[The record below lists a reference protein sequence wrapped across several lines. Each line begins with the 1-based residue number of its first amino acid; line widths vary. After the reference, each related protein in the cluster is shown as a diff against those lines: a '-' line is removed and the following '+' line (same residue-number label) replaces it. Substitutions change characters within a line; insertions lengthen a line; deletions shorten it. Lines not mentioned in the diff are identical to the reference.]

1 MATWQNTSLLMLRT
15 MLNDASCGE
24 QKYNNSRLEQL
35 LITAAYFLHIDLN
48 FNTTYIVDVEKNTIS
63 PDPMVQEDGEDFI
76 NFMVLKAACMAD
88 EGNFRNAA
96 LLQGISARLGP
107 AGLDTGGYGTYLR
120 DLYKMGPCQIYA
132 QLRDAFNFSYA
143 GKKIIRAVM
152 SPFAS
157 NEFDPPL
164 YTNYGG
170 TNTMID
176 TQNLHRSR

>member
-15 MLNDASCGE
+15 MLNDAGCGE

-48 FNTTYIVDVEKNTIS
+48 FNTTYIVDVENNTIS
-63 PDPMVQEDGEDFI
+63 PNPIDQEDGEDFI

-96 LLQGISARLGP
+96 LLQGVSARLGP
-107 AGLDTGGYGTYLR
+107 AGLDTGAYGTYLR
-120 DLYKMGPCQIYA
+120 DFLTMGPCKTYGE
-132 QLRDAFNFSYA
+132 LRDAYNFSYE

-157 NEFDPPL
+157 NDFDPPL
-164 YTNYGG
+164 YGG
-170 TNTMID
+170 AGGNTMID